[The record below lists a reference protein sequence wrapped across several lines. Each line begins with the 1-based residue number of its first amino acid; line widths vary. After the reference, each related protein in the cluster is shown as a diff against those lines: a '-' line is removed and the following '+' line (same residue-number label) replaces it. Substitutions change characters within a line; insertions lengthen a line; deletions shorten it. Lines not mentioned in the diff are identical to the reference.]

1 MEEEKIIELRSED
14 FQEVLGSVP
23 PFILRWGICIV
34 GIICAVL
41 LTGSAVFKYPDTI
54 SAVVTLTGTTPS
66 AGIVARSSGKILK
79 IYVKDNQQV
88 QAGDYL
94 ALIENP
100 AEVSDVLFLKNYLKQ
115 QNQYPDS
122 ISLSSLPPKQ
132 MKLGSLQS
140 LYASYYMTLSDYI
153 QFNHLNYYL
162 KKIEYMKDRI
172 RRNEDYYEQVL
183 RQKNL
188 IGEQLKLTRIQFTR
202 DSTLNRK
209 GILSQEEFERSRNQY
224 LQGLLSLEN
233 ILSTLANL
241 QIQIAQ
247 MQEALL
253 DTEYQY
259 EDKKRTL
266 ETQLKSQMTQ
276 LQTEIQTWEMNYV
289 LSSPIS
295 GEITFTNYWT
305 ENQNVTAGENIFH
318 VIPSENT
325 TLTGKALLPTERS
338 GKVAVGQKV
347 NIHFNNFPDN
357 EFGMVRGTVQNI
369 SLVPSKGNNTNNYV
383 IEIGL
388 PEGLKTTYN
397 KELPFLHE
405 MEGQADI
412 ITEDLSVLER
422 FFLPLKR
429 ILKEHVEQ

>member
-1 MEEEKIIELRSED
+1 MEEEKNIELRSED
-14 FQEVLGSVP
+14 FQEILGDIP
-23 PFILRWGICIV
+23 PFILRWGISIV
-34 GIICAVL
+34 GMICAVL
-41 LTGSAVFKYPDTI
+41 LIGSAIFKYPDTI
-54 SAVVTLTGTTPS
+54 SAGITLTGTTPS

-79 IYVKDNQQV
+79 IYIKDNQEV
-88 QAGDYL
+88 REGDYL
-94 ALIENP
+94 AIIENP
-100 AEVSDVLFLKNYLKQ
+100 AEVADVIYLKNYLKQ
-115 QNQYPDS
+115 WSQHPDS

-132 MKLGSLQS
+132 MKLGNLQS
-140 LYASYYMTLSDYI
+140 FYSSYYMTLSDYI
-153 QFNHLNYYL
+153 QFNHLNYHL

-188 IGEQLKLTRIQFTR
+188 IGEQQKLTRTQFVR

-209 GILSQEEFERSRNQY
+209 GILSQEEFERSQNQY
-224 LQGLLSLEN
+224 LQGLLSMEN
-233 ILSTLANL
+233 IASTLSNL

-247 MQEALL
+247 MRETLL

-266 ETQLKSQMTQ
+266 ETQLKSQRTQ
-276 LQTEIQTWEMNYV
+276 LLTEIQTWEMNYV

-295 GEITFTNYWT
+295 GKITFTNYWT

-318 VIPSENT
+318 IIPSENT
-325 TLTGKALLPTERS
+325 TLTGKALLPTARS

-357 EFGMVRGTVQNI
+357 EFGMVRGIVQNI
-369 SLVPSKGNNTNNYV
+369 SLVPSKGTNANNYV

-388 PEGLKTTYN
+388 PQGLKTTYH

-422 FFLPLKR
+422 FFLPVKR
-429 ILKEHVEQ
+429 IFKEHLE